1 MCCGA
6 DAITDLWLQPHTSSV
21 GNQLT
26 INRDSTT
33 DDHEVRPLH
42 GDLCSPWS
50 TPHCALANSSAWQ
63 SSTRKSPETKM
74 SQFTRMGPDKH
85 EMKAGR
91 GCDQYGEEAGSWA
104 QEDLEQC
111 TERTVL
117 RVRSV
122 ER

>member
-1 MCCGA
+1 MVICCGA

-26 INRDSTT
+26 IRRDGTT
-33 DDHEVRPLH
+33 EDHEVRPLH
-42 GDLCSPWS
+42 VDLCSPWS

-63 SSTRKSPETKM
+63 SSMRKSPETKM
-74 SQFTRMGPDKH
+74 SRFTRMGLDKH

-91 GCDQYGEEAGSWA
+91 GCDQYAEEAGSWA

-111 TERTVL
+111 TDCG
-117 RVRSV
+117 
-122 ER
+122 